1 FALSRRLG
9 RALQRRTVS
18 TADEAL
24 FPHERFDALLAQL
37 GDDFPRVHASLEPER
52 VGRHA
57 QLYHWTAPEP
67 RGAPL
72 LLLAHLDVV
81 PVEEGGDWP
90 YAPFG
95 GELAEGFVW
104 GRGALDDKSSA
115 LAILEALELLLA
127 EGLRP
132 RRDVWIAF
140 GFDEEVGGERGA
152 AIVARLLVERGVRP
166 GLVLDEGLAVLE
178 GIVDGVE
185 RPVAAVG
192 VCEKGSATV
201 RLSAAGLGGHSSLP
215 PPQTAVGR
223 VAAAVARLEERG
235 LPAAL
240 DGPSRDLFVA
250 LVPHMPFARRL
261 VLANLWLFEPL
272 VLDKLLA
279 VPSTAALVRTTTAA
293 TLISGGVKA
302 NVLPASAEA
311 TVNFRVHPHDSVA
324 GVLAHVREVVADEL
338 VAVELIEGVEP
349 SPVSPAEGEAFAWL
363 ERTIRQV
370 FPEAVVAPSLV
381 TGATDARHFAACSPA
396 VYRFLPVRLG
406 PDDLPR
412 IHGAAERLALDGY
425 LDMVRFYA
433 QLIRN
438 G

>member
-1 FALSRRLG
+1 
-9 RALQRRTVS
+9 
-18 TADEAL
+18 
-24 FPHERFDALLAQL
+24 
-37 GDDFPRVHASLEPER
+37 
-52 VGRHA
+52 
-57 QLYHWTAPEP
+57 
-67 RGAPL
+67 
-72 LLLAHLDVV
+72 
-81 PVEEGGDWP
+81 
-90 YAPFG
+90 
-95 GELAEGFVW
+95 
-104 GRGALDDKSSA
+104 
-115 LAILEALELLLA
+115 
-127 EGLRP
+127 
-132 RRDVWIAF
+132 
-140 GFDEEVGGERGA
+140 
-152 AIVARLLVERGVRP
+152 
-166 GLVLDEGLAVLE
+166 
-178 GIVDGVE
+178 
-185 RPVAAVG
+185 
-192 VCEKGSATV
+192 
-201 RLSAAGLGGHSSLP
+201 
-215 PPQTAVGR
+215 
-223 VAAAVARLEERG
+223 
-235 LPAAL
+235 
-240 DGPSRDLFVA
+240 
-250 LVPHMPFARRL
+250 MPFARRL